1 MKAIKVLVIA
11 LVAAF
16 TINTVSAQTTTP
28 VKAGTQKSQ
37 TKKGHKHHH
46 HKKHTKAAAKA

>member
-16 TINTVSAQTTTP
+16 AVNTVSAQTTVP
-28 VKAGTQKSQ
+28 VKTGTEKTQ

-46 HKKHTKAAAKA
+46 KKHTKKVAKA

>member
-28 VKAGTQKSQ
+28 AKVGTEKSQ
-37 TKKGHKHHH
+37 TKKGHKKH
-46 HKKHTKAAAKA
+46 HKKHTKKVAKA

>member
-28 VKAGTQKSQ
+28 AKAGAEKSQ
-37 TKKGHKHHH
+37 TKKGHKKH
-46 HKKHTKAAAKA
+46 HKKHSKKVAKA

>member
-11 LVAAF
+11 IIAAF

-28 VKAGTQKSQ
+28 AKAGTEKTQ
-37 TKKGHKHHH
+37 TKKGHKNTIIKNIQ
-46 HKKHTKAAAKA
+46 KK

>member
-16 TINTVSAQTTTP
+16 TINTVSAQTTVQAKT
-28 VKAGTQKSQ
+28 GTEKSQ
-37 TKKGHKHHH
+37 TKKGHKKHH
-46 HKKHTKAAAKA
+46 HKSTIKK

>member
-28 VKAGTQKSQ
+28 AKAGTEKSQ
-37 TKKGHKHHH
+37 TKKGHKTHY
-46 HKKHTKAAAKA
+46 KKHTKKVAKA

>member
-28 VKAGTQKSQ
+28 AKAGMEKSHP
-37 TKKGHKHHH
+37 KKGHKHHH
-46 HKKHTKAAAKA
+46 HKKHAKKVAKA

>member
-16 TINTVSAQTTTP
+16 TINTVSAQTTTAA
-28 VKAGTQKSQ
+28 KAGTEKSQ
-37 TKKGHKHHH
+37 TKKGHKKH
-46 HKKHTKAAAKA
+46 HKKHIKK